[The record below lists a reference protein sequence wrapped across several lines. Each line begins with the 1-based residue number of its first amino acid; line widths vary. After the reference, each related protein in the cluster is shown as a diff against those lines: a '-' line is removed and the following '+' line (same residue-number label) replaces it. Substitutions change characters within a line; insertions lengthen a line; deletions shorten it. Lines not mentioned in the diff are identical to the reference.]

1 MTTTINIGGKD
12 RAIRV
17 DYSVFYHYE
26 VRTGRSAQA
35 DAVYFSAENFSIQR
49 FADFVFCALASPI
62 WKAGAT
68 PDFDAADVADW
79 VMSDPASMDAL
90 GRIIGDA
97 FGSGAKT
104 DEAEKKPKA
113 VAPKHG
119 TTE

>member
-1 MTTTINIGGKD
+1 MTTTITIGGKD

-26 VRTGRSAQA
+26 VRTGRSAQS
-35 DAVYFSAENFSIQR
+35 DAVYFSAENFSIQK

-79 VMSDPASMDAL
+79 IMSDTPAMDAL
-90 GRIIGDA
+90 GKIIGDA
-97 FGSGAKT
+97 FSAGAKT
-104 DEAEKKPKA
+104 DEDKKKPTA